1 MKRFFKNK
9 KGLLLLAVFLAVVSS
24 PKEVKAKK
32 KPTPTPTVV
41 ESRRLAAMRKAVQ
54 VYAYEKGTDVV
65 SDVTGIFDQK
75 SQKVNLKC
83 EFKNLSKKDIHGVRG
98 ILRFTTIFGDF
109 ITDQSLES
117 TAVIAPGQ
125 VISIS
130 WDIPSERFTGNSME
144 TFKKLKLDQMKQIWY
159 PRMIVFTDGT
169 TLKE

>member
-1 MKRFFKNK
+1 MNLNTINKNWT
-9 KGLLLLAVFLAVVSS
+9 LLLTSLWFVLASNHIVEAGTKSTTSVGDS
-24 PKEVKAKK
+24 PKMI
-32 KPTPTPTVV
+32 
-41 ESRRLAAMRKAVQ
+41 AMRKAIQ
-54 VYAYEKGTDVV
+54 VYAYEKGSDVV

-83 EFKNLSKKDIHGVRG
+83 EFKNLTKKEIHGVRG

-125 VISIS
+125 VIPIS

-169 TLKE
+169 VLKE